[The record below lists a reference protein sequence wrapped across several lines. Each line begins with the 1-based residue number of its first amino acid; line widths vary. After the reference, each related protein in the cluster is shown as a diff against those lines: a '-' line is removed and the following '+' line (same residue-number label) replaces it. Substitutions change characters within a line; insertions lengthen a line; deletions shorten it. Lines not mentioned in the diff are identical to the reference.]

1 MTTDEERS
9 LMIKRI
15 ASILIAVGFAAAGVV
30 AGRLF
35 IDLRRQ
41 VEEGEELHVDAD
53 RIRMQPRELVPGL
66 IAAMRV
72 RDRPWSFLHVPG
84 WLAAFAINFG
94 FVAFASEL
102 APVRAVLGFDLFE
115 PDDDDG
121 GRRDARPFASEPAA
135 NETVTVREVVTEER
149 TAEAS
154 MPVWTAENAAAADPP
169 GQSTPGFTPLPG

>member
-1 MTTDEERS
+1 MF
-9 LMIKRI
+9 KRI
-15 ASILIAVGFAAAGVV
+15 ASIVAAVGFAAAGVV

-35 IDLRRQ
+35 LDLRRQ

-53 RIRMQPRELVPGL
+53 RVRIQPRELVPGL

-72 RDRPWSFLHVPG
+72 HDRPWSFLHVPG

-94 FVAFASEL
+94 FVAFASQL
-102 APVRAVLGFDLFE
+102 APVRAVLGLDLFD
-115 PDDDDG
+115 PDEDND
-121 GRRDARPFASEPAA
+121 RRRDDARPSASEART

-149 TAEAS
+149 TAETS
-154 MPVWTAENAAAADPP
+154 MPVWTTENAPAAEPP